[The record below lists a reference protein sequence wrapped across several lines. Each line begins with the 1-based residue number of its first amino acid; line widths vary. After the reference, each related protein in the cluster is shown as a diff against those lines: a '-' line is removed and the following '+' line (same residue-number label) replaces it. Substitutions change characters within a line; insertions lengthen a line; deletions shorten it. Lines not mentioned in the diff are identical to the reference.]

1 MCYACLPFV
10 FGTLGYAEQSIVPG
24 LSYGCSAVPRTV
36 EQVLTS
42 FPRKRATQPRVNCH
56 MLLSRDHVSSAFRG
70 HNLCMGLQPD
80 PQRSSRGGRR
90 QTRETAEQKERLKR
104 ASILRKRERNMWVP
118 FLYMY
123 ALWFLR

>member
-1 MCYACLPFV
+1 MF
-10 FGTLGYAEQSIVPG
+10 S
-24 LSYGCSAVPRTV
+24 SAVPRTV

-70 HNLCMGLQPD
+70 HNLCIGLQPD

-90 QTRETAEQKERLKR
+90 QTRVEPGFINILKDLKKTNVPSLALY
-104 ASILRKRERNMWVP
+104 ASQLTSQVAQPDRILR
-118 FLYMY
+118 
-123 ALWFLR
+123 